1 MEHEEIKQQARTL
14 INELTTYSFA
24 QIFEISPIEQRLKL
38 LYQQYPNALE
48 PLIGLMF
55 ANIMLGN
62 RATAVGLGE
71 KIWNIGGELSP
82 FFELLYSDCLLNL
95 GQTEKAGILLND
107 RINNLGENLTNFY
120 MVLVKYA
127 LLSGKL
133 TLLQQIGEYPGIYGN
148 EPELFRFANNHAPN
162 LSLKDY
168 RAVIRIVLEN
178 MKDKLCAWEYN
189 MYSGNGIELVLYT
202 ADDIEHNEAL
212 QDQIFDKLDGYFL
225 SMQQPEIEDLFFK
238 IENIKL
244 HPSWVNNED

>member
-1 MEHEEIKQQARTL
+1 MEHEEIKQQARAL
-14 INELTTYSFA
+14 INELITYSFA
-24 QIFEISPIEQRLKL
+24 QIFDIPPIEQKLKL
-38 LYQQYPNALE
+38 LYQQNSNALE

-62 RATAVGLGE
+62 RPTAVGLGE

-95 GQTEKAGILLND
+95 GQVEKAGILLNN
-107 RINNLGENLTNFY
+107 RINNLGENLANFY

-133 TLLQQIGEYPGIYGN
+133 SLLQQIGEYPDIASN
-148 EPELFRFANNHAPN
+148 EPELFRFANNHAAN
-162 LSLKDY
+162 LSAKDY
-168 RAVIRIVLEN
+168 RALIRIVLEN
-178 MKDKLCAWEYN
+178 LKDKLCAWEYN

-202 ADDIEHNEAL
+202 PDDIPQNEAM

-225 SMQQPEIEDLFFK
+225 SMQQPEIDDLFFK

-244 HPSWVNNED
+244 HPAWVVSDD